1 MRNDRTNDQFHRE
14 DCMNV
19 QFVVVTL
26 ITFNRRLYGVGA
38 DGDNKFNIAS
48 SHFSAVMILKY
59 DAK

>member
-1 MRNDRTNDQFHRE
+1 
-14 DCMNV
+14 MNV